1 MIGNQHVFL
10 WNWAPLAPVSTKAPL
25 LCTFRYLL
33 YCFETVCFVEEE
45 KNVKV
50 WEKTGDTDITSMSKL
65 CAMTAYVLKRQLKE
79 TEFLLS

>member
-1 MIGNQHVFL
+1 M
-10 WNWAPLAPVSTKAPL
+10 
-25 LCTFRYLL
+25 
-33 YCFETVCFVEEE
+33 CFVEEE